1 MKILLDTHIALWAI
15 SDDYKLSQK
24 ARELI
29 SNRKNKIYY
38 STASVWETTI
48 KHMARPDMVYESG
61 EELAEDCNAMGYE
74 NLPIYNRHISYIET
88 LKFDD
93 EGKNIEHHDPFD
105 RILIAQ
111 AKAEGMVL
119 ITCDS
124 KIPYYHEECVVS
136 V

>member
-15 SDDYKLSQK
+15 SDDAKLSAK

-29 SNRKNKIYY
+29 NNKENKIYY
-38 STASVWETTI
+38 STVSVWETAI
-48 KHMARPDMVYESG
+48 KHIAKPNLIYESG
-61 EELAEDCNAMGYE
+61 RELAEDCNDMGYG
-74 NLPIYNRHISYIET
+74 NLPIYNKHISYIET

-93 EGKNIEHHDPFD
+93 EGKGIEHHDPFD
-105 RILIAQ
+105 RMLIAQ

-119 ITCDS
+119 ISSDAKLHITMR
-124 KIPYYHEECVVS
+124 S

>member
-15 SDDYKLSQK
+15 SDDPKLSQK

-29 SNRKNKIYY
+29 SNRENKIYY

-48 KHMARPDMVYESG
+48 KHMAKPNMVYESG
-61 EELAEDCNAMGYE
+61 KDLAEDCNAMGYK

-88 LKFDD
+88 LKFDG

-119 ITCDS
+119 ISSDS
-124 KIPYYHEECVVS
+124 KLPYYHEECIMTV
-136 V
+136 